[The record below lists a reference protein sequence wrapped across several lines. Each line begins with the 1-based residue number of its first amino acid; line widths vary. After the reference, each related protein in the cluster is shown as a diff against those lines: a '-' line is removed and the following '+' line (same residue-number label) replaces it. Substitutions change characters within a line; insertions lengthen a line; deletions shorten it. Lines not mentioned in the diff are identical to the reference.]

1 MHKEVLEAKATMRHF
16 ITLMVQRKLAQGWR
30 QWLATW
36 LPDREERMAQRREQ
50 ERIALQT
57 ARAKARQAQLERIK
71 RLREQQMLAK
81 YQEDMKMNESMLSL
95 AKTGPDAARLLAR
108 REAIENRAAAERS
121 KRKDS

>member
-1 MHKEVLEAKATMRHF
+1 MPRDGNHAIAFGQSFIAANYGKCADNATKG
-16 ITLMVQRKLAQGWR
+16 IK
-30 QWLATW
+30 
-36 LPDREERMAQRREQ
+36 
-50 ERIALQT
+50 
-57 ARAKARQAQLERIK
+57 QAQLERIK